1 MTNTIQ
7 TNASRRA
14 LVVDDILVNRS
25 LAVAILSKMGWQVAD
40 VDSGSEALRWL
51 TNNPAVDLILLDIK
65 MPDLSGEEVCRELR
79 ANPAFS
85 TVPIVAYT
93 AHAMQ
98 ADIDRFLENGF
109 SAVAIKPVSI
119 QGLKDVVRGLFPD
132 GTAP

>member
-1 MTNTIQ
+1 MRTKPSILIIDDVPDNLHLLMQMLPKDHYFIRPATNG
-7 TNASRRA
+7 RRG
-14 LVVDDILVNRS
+14 L
-25 LAVAILSKMGWQVAD
+25 
-40 VDSGSEALRWL
+40 EAAFHE
-51 TNNPAVDLILLDIK
+51 PPDLILLDIK
-65 MPDLSGEEVCRELR
+65 MPDLCGEEVCRELR

>member
-7 TNASRRA
+7 TNTSRRA

-25 LAVAILSKMGWQVAD
+25 LAVAILTKMGWQVD
-40 VDSGSEALRWL
+40 NVDSGSEALRWL
-51 TNNPAVDLILLDIK
+51 SNNPAVDLILLDIK
-65 MPDLSGEEVCRELR
+65 MPDLCGEDVCRELR

-85 TVPIVAYT
+85 KVPIVAYT

-119 QGLKDVVRGLFPD
+119 QGLKDVVRGLFPES
-132 GTAP
+132 AVP

>member
-1 MTNTIQ
+1 M
-7 TNASRRA
+7 
-14 LVVDDILVNRS
+14 VDDILVNRS

-65 MPDLSGEEVCRELR
+65 MPDLSGEEICRELR